1 MKKKWLFFII
11 LAFTLTLNG
20 CGSKYSYYLYTKNAE
35 DALKAGNHK
44 KAKDLISYAYLEE
57 KSLKDKNPERLTWL
71 YYRLGVIAELSGNIF
86 HAKGYYWGDQVEP
99 GFYKNDLRIAWLAK
113 TGWTRLDEGKPPR
126 SFAEILELEE
136 MEPPREE
143 PKKVEKKKIS
153 KKQPKQI
160 RSYTTYNSN
169 EEVTRK
175 DTPIT
180 YPADRNAKG
189 LFKVSR

>member
-1 MKKKWLFFII
+1 
-11 LAFTLTLNG
+11 
-20 CGSKYSYYLYTKNAE
+20 
-35 DALKAGNHK
+35 
-44 KAKDLISYAYLEE
+44 
-57 KSLKDKNPERLTWL
+57 
-71 YYRLGVIAELSGNIF
+71 
-86 HAKGYYWGDQVEP
+86 
-99 GFYKNDLRIAWLAK
+99 
-113 TGWTRLDEGKPPR
+113 
-126 SFAEILELEE
+126 